1 MLSRF
6 RTAGQQ
12 TKILEALR
20 LGSLDL
26 VIGTHRLLSDD
37 LSFKDL
43 GLLIIDEEQRFGVQ
57 HKEAIK
63 KLKASVD
70 VLTLSATPIPRT
82 LYFAMVGARS
92 MSAIETA
99 PVNRLPIRTEVL
111 HKSDDILTK
120 AIDTEIRRSGQIF
133 YLHNRVKTIHS
144 VARKLEALYPKLR
157 IAVGHGQMNEE
168 ALEKIMTDFVAGE
181 YDILVNSA
189 TGGARAVGPFLS
201 MDLDGYRA
209 SFDKL
214 WGYTN
219 VVRYGAKFL
228 KDNGNIVLV
237 SGSPARKCRPGQI
250 AISSVG
256 GAVEAFA
263 RGIAPEI
270 APKRINIVSPGI
282 IDTPMSP
289 LQGKEREDYYKNTTN
304 NNLIPRAGTPDEV
317 ATGIIFAIE
326 NEFITATTIDIDG
339 GWLIS

>member
-1 MLSRF
+1 MDINGKKAIVFGGTS
-6 RTAGQQ
+6 G
-12 TKILEALR
+12 
-20 LGSLDL
+20 
-26 VIGTHRLLSDD
+26 IG
-37 LSFKDL
+37 
-43 GLLIIDEEQRFGVQ
+43 
-57 HKEAIK
+57 
-63 KLKASVD
+63 
-70 VLTLSATPIPRT
+70 LSATQM
-82 LYFAMVGARS
+82 LSDKGAHVIALSRNPDKLKNVPKNVTTKT
-92 MSAIETA
+92 M
-99 PVNRLPIRTEVL
+99 NVL
-111 HKSDDILTK
+111 DRD
-120 AIDTEIRRSGQIF
+120 
-133 YLHNRVKTIHS
+133 
-144 VARKLEALYPKLR
+144 
-157 IAVGHGQMNEE
+157 
-168 ALEKIMTDFVAGE
+168 ALEKFFQEVGE

-201 MDLDGYRA
+201 MDLDGYKA

-219 VVRYGAKFL
+219 VVRYGTKFL

-289 LQGKEREDYYKNTTN
+289 LQGKEREDYYKNTTS

-326 NEFITATTIDIDG
+326 NEFITGTTIDIDG

>member
-1 MLSRF
+1 MDINGKKAIVFGGTS
-6 RTAGQQ
+6 G
-12 TKILEALR
+12 
-20 LGSLDL
+20 
-26 VIGTHRLLSDD
+26 IG
-37 LSFKDL
+37 
-43 GLLIIDEEQRFGVQ
+43 
-57 HKEAIK
+57 
-63 KLKASVD
+63 
-70 VLTLSATPIPRT
+70 LSATQM
-82 LYFAMVGARS
+82 LSDKGAHVVALSRNPEKLQNVPKNVVTKK
-92 MSAIETA
+92 M
-99 PVNRLPIRTEVL
+99 NVL
-111 HKSDDILTK
+111 DRD
-120 AIDTEIRRSGQIF
+120 
-133 YLHNRVKTIHS
+133 
-144 VARKLEALYPKLR
+144 
-157 IAVGHGQMNEE
+157 
-168 ALEKIMTDFVAGE
+168 ALEQFFQEVGE

-219 VVRYGAKFL
+219 VVRYGTKYL
-228 KDNGNIVLV
+228 KNNGNIVLV

-326 NEFITATTIDIDG
+326 NEFITGTTIDIDG
-339 GWLIS
+339 GWILS

>member
-1 MLSRF
+1 MNIDGKKAIVFGGTS
-6 RTAGQQ
+6 G
-12 TKILEALR
+12 
-20 LGSLDL
+20 
-26 VIGTHRLLSDD
+26 IG
-37 LSFKDL
+37 
-43 GLLIIDEEQRFGVQ
+43 
-57 HKEAIK
+57 
-63 KLKASVD
+63 
-70 VLTLSATPIPRT
+70 LSATQM
-82 LYFAMVGARS
+82 LSDKGAHVIALSRNPDKLKNVPKNVTTKK
-92 MSAIETA
+92 M
-99 PVNRLPIRTEVL
+99 NVL
-111 HKSDDILTK
+111 DRD
-120 AIDTEIRRSGQIF
+120 
-133 YLHNRVKTIHS
+133 
-144 VARKLEALYPKLR
+144 
-157 IAVGHGQMNEE
+157 
-168 ALEKIMTDFVAGE
+168 ALEKFFQEVGE

-219 VVRYGAKFL
+219 VVRYGTKFL

-289 LQGKEREDYYKNTTN
+289 LQGKEREDYYKNTTS

-326 NEFITATTIDIDG
+326 NEFITGTTIDIDG

>member
-1 MLSRF
+1 MDINGKKAIVFGGTS
-6 RTAGQQ
+6 G
-12 TKILEALR
+12 
-20 LGSLDL
+20 
-26 VIGTHRLLSDD
+26 IG
-37 LSFKDL
+37 
-43 GLLIIDEEQRFGVQ
+43 
-57 HKEAIK
+57 
-63 KLKASVD
+63 
-70 VLTLSATPIPRT
+70 LSATQM
-82 LYFAMVGARS
+82 LSDKGAQVIALSRNPDKLKTVPKNVTTKK
-92 MSAIETA
+92 M
-99 PVNRLPIRTEVL
+99 NVL
-111 HKSDDILTK
+111 DRD
-120 AIDTEIRRSGQIF
+120 
-133 YLHNRVKTIHS
+133 
-144 VARKLEALYPKLR
+144 
-157 IAVGHGQMNEE
+157 
-168 ALEKIMTDFVAGE
+168 ALEKFFQEVGE

-201 MDLDGYRA
+201 MDLDGYKA

-219 VVRYGAKFL
+219 VVRYGTKSL

-326 NEFITATTIDIDG
+326 NEFITGTTIDIDG

>member
-1 MLSRF
+1 MDINGKKAIVFGGTS
-6 RTAGQQ
+6 G
-12 TKILEALR
+12 
-20 LGSLDL
+20 
-26 VIGTHRLLSDD
+26 IG
-37 LSFKDL
+37 
-43 GLLIIDEEQRFGVQ
+43 
-57 HKEAIK
+57 
-63 KLKASVD
+63 
-70 VLTLSATPIPRT
+70 LSATQM
-82 LYFAMVGARS
+82 LSDKGAHVIALSRNPDKLKNVPKNVTTKK
-92 MSAIETA
+92 M
-99 PVNRLPIRTEVL
+99 NVL
-111 HKSDDILTK
+111 DRD
-120 AIDTEIRRSGQIF
+120 
-133 YLHNRVKTIHS
+133 
-144 VARKLEALYPKLR
+144 
-157 IAVGHGQMNEE
+157 
-168 ALEKIMTDFVAGE
+168 ALEKFFQEVGE

-189 TGGARAVGPFLS
+189 TGGTRAVGPFLS

-219 VVRYGAKFL
+219 VVRYGTKFL

-317 ATGIIFAIE
+317 AIGIIFAIE
-326 NEFITATTIDIDG
+326 NEFITGTTIDIDG

>member
-1 MLSRF
+1 MDINGKKAIVFGGTS
-6 RTAGQQ
+6 G
-12 TKILEALR
+12 
-20 LGSLDL
+20 
-26 VIGTHRLLSDD
+26 IG
-37 LSFKDL
+37 
-43 GLLIIDEEQRFGVQ
+43 
-57 HKEAIK
+57 
-63 KLKASVD
+63 
-70 VLTLSATPIPRT
+70 LSATQM
-82 LYFAMVGARS
+82 LSDKGAHVIALSRNPDKLKNVPKNVITKK
-92 MSAIETA
+92 M
-99 PVNRLPIRTEVL
+99 NVL
-111 HKSDDILTK
+111 DRD
-120 AIDTEIRRSGQIF
+120 
-133 YLHNRVKTIHS
+133 
-144 VARKLEALYPKLR
+144 
-157 IAVGHGQMNEE
+157 
-168 ALEKIMTDFVAGE
+168 ALEKFFQEVGE

-201 MDLDGYRA
+201 MDLDGYKA

-219 VVRYGAKFL
+219 VVRYGTKFL

-326 NEFITATTIDIDG
+326 NEFITGTTIDIDG

>member
-1 MLSRF
+1 MDINGKKAIVFGGTS
-6 RTAGQQ
+6 G
-12 TKILEALR
+12 
-20 LGSLDL
+20 
-26 VIGTHRLLSDD
+26 IG
-37 LSFKDL
+37 
-43 GLLIIDEEQRFGVQ
+43 
-57 HKEAIK
+57 
-63 KLKASVD
+63 
-70 VLTLSATPIPRT
+70 LSATQM
-82 LYFAMVGARS
+82 LSDKGAHVIALSRNPDKLTNVPKNVTTKK
-92 MSAIETA
+92 M
-99 PVNRLPIRTEVL
+99 NVL
-111 HKSDDILTK
+111 DRD
-120 AIDTEIRRSGQIF
+120 
-133 YLHNRVKTIHS
+133 
-144 VARKLEALYPKLR
+144 
-157 IAVGHGQMNEE
+157 
-168 ALEKIMTDFVAGE
+168 ALEKFFQEVGE

-201 MDLDGYRA
+201 MDLDGYKA

-219 VVRYGAKFL
+219 VVRYGTKFL

-326 NEFITATTIDIDG
+326 NEFITGTTIDIDG

>member
-1 MLSRF
+1 MDINGKKAIVFGGTS
-6 RTAGQQ
+6 G
-12 TKILEALR
+12 
-20 LGSLDL
+20 
-26 VIGTHRLLSDD
+26 IG
-37 LSFKDL
+37 
-43 GLLIIDEEQRFGVQ
+43 
-57 HKEAIK
+57 
-63 KLKASVD
+63 
-70 VLTLSATPIPRT
+70 LSATQM
-82 LYFAMVGARS
+82 LSDKGAHVIALSRNPDKLKNVAKNVTTKK
-92 MSAIETA
+92 M
-99 PVNRLPIRTEVL
+99 NVL
-111 HKSDDILTK
+111 DRD
-120 AIDTEIRRSGQIF
+120 
-133 YLHNRVKTIHS
+133 
-144 VARKLEALYPKLR
+144 
-157 IAVGHGQMNEE
+157 
-168 ALEKIMTDFVAGE
+168 ALEKFFIELGE

-201 MDLDGYRA
+201 MDLDGYKA

-219 VVRYGAKFL
+219 VVRYGTKFL

-270 APKRINIVSPGI
+270 TPKRINIVSPGI

-326 NEFITATTIDIDG
+326 NEFITGTTVDIDG

>member
-1 MLSRF
+1 MDINGKKAIVFGGTS
-6 RTAGQQ
+6 G
-12 TKILEALR
+12 
-20 LGSLDL
+20 
-26 VIGTHRLLSDD
+26 IG
-37 LSFKDL
+37 
-43 GLLIIDEEQRFGVQ
+43 
-57 HKEAIK
+57 
-63 KLKASVD
+63 
-70 VLTLSATPIPRT
+70 LSATQM
-82 LYFAMVGARS
+82 LSDKGAHVIALSRNPDKLKNVPKNVTTKK
-92 MSAIETA
+92 MD
-99 PVNRLPIRTEVL
+99 VL
-111 HKSDDILTK
+111 DRD
-120 AIDTEIRRSGQIF
+120 
-133 YLHNRVKTIHS
+133 
-144 VARKLEALYPKLR
+144 
-157 IAVGHGQMNEE
+157 
-168 ALEKIMTDFVAGE
+168 ALEKFFQEVGE

-304 NNLIPRAGTPDEV
+304 NNLISRAGTPDEV

>member
-1 MLSRF
+1 MDIDGKKAIVFGGTS
-6 RTAGQQ
+6 G
-12 TKILEALR
+12 
-20 LGSLDL
+20 
-26 VIGTHRLLSDD
+26 IG
-37 LSFKDL
+37 
-43 GLLIIDEEQRFGVQ
+43 
-57 HKEAIK
+57 
-63 KLKASVD
+63 
-70 VLTLSATPIPRT
+70 LSATQM
-82 LYFAMVGARS
+82 LSDKGAHVVALSRNPEKLQNVPKNVVTKK
-92 MSAIETA
+92 M
-99 PVNRLPIRTEVL
+99 NVL
-111 HKSDDILTK
+111 DVD
-120 AIDTEIRRSGQIF
+120 
-133 YLHNRVKTIHS
+133 
-144 VARKLEALYPKLR
+144 
-157 IAVGHGQMNEE
+157 
-168 ALEKIMTDFVAGE
+168 ALEQFFQEVGE

-189 TGGARAVGPFLS
+189 TGGTRAVGPFLS

-219 VVRYGAKFL
+219 VVRYGTKYL
-228 KDNGNIVLV
+228 KNNGNIVLV

-263 RGIAPEI
+263 RGVAPEI

-289 LQGKEREDYYKNTTN
+289 LKGKEREDYYKNTTN

-326 NEFITATTIDIDG
+326 NEFITGTTIDIDG

>member
-1 MLSRF
+1 MDINGKKAIVFGGTS
-6 RTAGQQ
+6 G
-12 TKILEALR
+12 
-20 LGSLDL
+20 
-26 VIGTHRLLSDD
+26 IG
-37 LSFKDL
+37 
-43 GLLIIDEEQRFGVQ
+43 
-57 HKEAIK
+57 
-63 KLKASVD
+63 
-70 VLTLSATPIPRT
+70 LSATQM
-82 LYFAMVGARS
+82 LSDKGAHVIALSRNPDKLKNVPKNVTTKK
-92 MSAIETA
+92 M
-99 PVNRLPIRTEVL
+99 NVL
-111 HKSDDILTK
+111 D
-120 AIDTEIRRSGQIF
+120 R
-133 YLHNRVKTIHS
+133 N
-144 VARKLEALYPKLR
+144 
-157 IAVGHGQMNEE
+157 
-168 ALEKIMTDFVAGE
+168 ALEKFFQEVGE

-219 VVRYGAKFL
+219 VVRYGTKFL

-326 NEFITATTIDIDG
+326 NEFITGTTIDIDG

>member
-1 MLSRF
+1 MNV
-6 RTAGQQ
+6 
-12 TKILEALR
+12 
-20 LGSLDL
+20 LD
-26 VIGTHRLLSDD
+26 RD
-37 LSFKDL
+37 
-43 GLLIIDEEQRFGVQ
+43 
-57 HKEAIK
+57 
-63 KLKASVD
+63 
-70 VLTLSATPIPRT
+70 
-82 LYFAMVGARS
+82 
-92 MSAIETA
+92 
-99 PVNRLPIRTEVL
+99 
-111 HKSDDILTK
+111 
-120 AIDTEIRRSGQIF
+120 
-133 YLHNRVKTIHS
+133 
-144 VARKLEALYPKLR
+144 
-157 IAVGHGQMNEE
+157 
-168 ALEKIMTDFVAGE
+168 ALEKFFQEEGE

-201 MDLDGYRA
+201 MDLDGYKA

-219 VVRYGAKFL
+219 VVRYGTKYL
-228 KDNGNIVLV
+228 KDHGNIVLV

-326 NEFITATTIDIDG
+326 NEFITGTIIDIDG

>member
-1 MLSRF
+1 MDINGKKAIVFGGTS
-6 RTAGQQ
+6 G
-12 TKILEALR
+12 
-20 LGSLDL
+20 
-26 VIGTHRLLSDD
+26 IG
-37 LSFKDL
+37 
-43 GLLIIDEEQRFGVQ
+43 
-57 HKEAIK
+57 
-63 KLKASVD
+63 
-70 VLTLSATPIPRT
+70 LSATQM
-82 LYFAMVGARS
+82 LSDKGAHVIALSRNPDKLKTVPKNVTTKK
-92 MSAIETA
+92 M
-99 PVNRLPIRTEVL
+99 NVL
-111 HKSDDILTK
+111 DRD
-120 AIDTEIRRSGQIF
+120 
-133 YLHNRVKTIHS
+133 
-144 VARKLEALYPKLR
+144 
-157 IAVGHGQMNEE
+157 
-168 ALEKIMTDFVAGE
+168 ALEKFFQEVGE

-201 MDLDGYRA
+201 MDLDGYKA

-219 VVRYGAKFL
+219 VVRYGTKFL

-250 AISSVG
+250 AISTVG

-326 NEFITATTIDIDG
+326 NEFITGTTIDIDG

>member
-1 MLSRF
+1 MDINGKKAIVFGGTS
-6 RTAGQQ
+6 G
-12 TKILEALR
+12 
-20 LGSLDL
+20 
-26 VIGTHRLLSDD
+26 IG
-37 LSFKDL
+37 
-43 GLLIIDEEQRFGVQ
+43 
-57 HKEAIK
+57 
-63 KLKASVD
+63 
-70 VLTLSATPIPRT
+70 LSATQM
-82 LYFAMVGARS
+82 LSDKGAHVIALSRNPDKFKNVPQNVTTKK
-92 MSAIETA
+92 M
-99 PVNRLPIRTEVL
+99 NVL
-111 HKSDDILTK
+111 DRD
-120 AIDTEIRRSGQIF
+120 
-133 YLHNRVKTIHS
+133 
-144 VARKLEALYPKLR
+144 
-157 IAVGHGQMNEE
+157 
-168 ALEKIMTDFVAGE
+168 ALEKFFQEVGE

-201 MDLDGYRA
+201 MDLDGYKA

-219 VVRYGAKFL
+219 VVRYGTKYL

-326 NEFITATTIDIDG
+326 NEFITGTTIDIDG

>member
-1 MLSRF
+1 MDINGKKAIVFGGTS
-6 RTAGQQ
+6 G
-12 TKILEALR
+12 
-20 LGSLDL
+20 
-26 VIGTHRLLSDD
+26 IG
-37 LSFKDL
+37 
-43 GLLIIDEEQRFGVQ
+43 
-57 HKEAIK
+57 
-63 KLKASVD
+63 
-70 VLTLSATPIPRT
+70 LSATQMLSDKGAHVIALSRNPEKVRNIPKNVT
-82 LYFAMVGARS
+82 TKKM
-92 MSAIETA
+92 
-99 PVNRLPIRTEVL
+99 NVL
-111 HKSDDILTK
+111 DRD
-120 AIDTEIRRSGQIF
+120 
-133 YLHNRVKTIHS
+133 
-144 VARKLEALYPKLR
+144 
-157 IAVGHGQMNEE
+157 
-168 ALEKIMTDFVAGE
+168 ALEQFFQEVGE

-219 VVRYGAKFL
+219 VVRYGTKHL

-289 LQGKEREDYYKNTTN
+289 LQGKEREDYYNNTTK

-326 NEFITATTIDIDG
+326 NEFITGTTIDIDG

>member
-1 MLSRF
+1 MDIDGKKAIVFGGTS
-6 RTAGQQ
+6 G
-12 TKILEALR
+12 
-20 LGSLDL
+20 
-26 VIGTHRLLSDD
+26 IG
-37 LSFKDL
+37 
-43 GLLIIDEEQRFGVQ
+43 
-57 HKEAIK
+57 
-63 KLKASVD
+63 
-70 VLTLSATPIPRT
+70 LSATQM
-82 LYFAMVGARS
+82 LSDKGAHVVALSRNPEKLQNVPKNVVTKK
-92 MSAIETA
+92 M
-99 PVNRLPIRTEVL
+99 NVL
-111 HKSDDILTK
+111 DRD
-120 AIDTEIRRSGQIF
+120 
-133 YLHNRVKTIHS
+133 
-144 VARKLEALYPKLR
+144 
-157 IAVGHGQMNEE
+157 
-168 ALEKIMTDFVAGE
+168 ALEQFFQEVGE

-219 VVRYGAKFL
+219 VVRYGTKYL
-228 KDNGNIVLV
+228 KNDGNIVLV

-326 NEFITATTIDIDG
+326 NEFITGTTIDIDG

>member
-1 MLSRF
+1 MDINGKKAIVFGGTS
-6 RTAGQQ
+6 G
-12 TKILEALR
+12 
-20 LGSLDL
+20 
-26 VIGTHRLLSDD
+26 IG
-37 LSFKDL
+37 
-43 GLLIIDEEQRFGVQ
+43 
-57 HKEAIK
+57 
-63 KLKASVD
+63 
-70 VLTLSATPIPRT
+70 LSATQM
-82 LYFAMVGARS
+82 LSDKGAHVIALSRNPDKLKTVPKNVTTKK
-92 MSAIETA
+92 M
-99 PVNRLPIRTEVL
+99 NVL
-111 HKSDDILTK
+111 DRD
-120 AIDTEIRRSGQIF
+120 
-133 YLHNRVKTIHS
+133 
-144 VARKLEALYPKLR
+144 
-157 IAVGHGQMNEE
+157 
-168 ALEKIMTDFVAGE
+168 ALEKFFQEVGE

-189 TGGARAVGPFLS
+189 TGGTRAVGPFLS

-219 VVRYGAKFL
+219 VVRYGTKFL

-289 LQGKEREDYYKNTTN
+289 LQGKEREDYYKKTTN

-326 NEFITATTIDIDG
+326 NEFITGTTIDIDG

>member
-1 MLSRF
+1 MNIDGKKAIVFGGTS
-6 RTAGQQ
+6 G
-12 TKILEALR
+12 
-20 LGSLDL
+20 
-26 VIGTHRLLSDD
+26 IG
-37 LSFKDL
+37 
-43 GLLIIDEEQRFGVQ
+43 
-57 HKEAIK
+57 
-63 KLKASVD
+63 
-70 VLTLSATPIPRT
+70 LSATQM
-82 LYFAMVGARS
+82 LSDKGAHVVALSRNPEKLQNVPKNVATKK
-92 MSAIETA
+92 M
-99 PVNRLPIRTEVL
+99 NVL
-111 HKSDDILTK
+111 D
-120 AIDTEIRRSGQIF
+120 R
-133 YLHNRVKTIHS
+133 N
-144 VARKLEALYPKLR
+144 
-157 IAVGHGQMNEE
+157 
-168 ALEKIMTDFVAGE
+168 ALEQFFQEVGE

-219 VVRYGAKFL
+219 VVRYGTKYL
-228 KDNGNIVLV
+228 KNNGNIVLV

-326 NEFITATTIDIDG
+326 NEFITGTTIDIDG

>member
-1 MLSRF
+1 MDIDGKKAIVFGGTS
-6 RTAGQQ
+6 G
-12 TKILEALR
+12 
-20 LGSLDL
+20 
-26 VIGTHRLLSDD
+26 IG
-37 LSFKDL
+37 
-43 GLLIIDEEQRFGVQ
+43 
-57 HKEAIK
+57 
-63 KLKASVD
+63 
-70 VLTLSATPIPRT
+70 LSATQM
-82 LYFAMVGARS
+82 LSDKGARVVALS
-92 MSAIETA
+92 RNPEKLQ
-99 PVNRLPIRTEVL
+99 NLPKNVTTKKMNVL
-111 HKSDDILTK
+111 DRD
-120 AIDTEIRRSGQIF
+120 
-133 YLHNRVKTIHS
+133 
-144 VARKLEALYPKLR
+144 
-157 IAVGHGQMNEE
+157 
-168 ALEKIMTDFVAGE
+168 ALEQFFEEIGE

-219 VVRYGAKFL
+219 VVRYGTKFL

-326 NEFITATTIDIDG
+326 NEFITGTTIDIDG

>member
-1 MLSRF
+1 MDINGKKAIVFGGTS
-6 RTAGQQ
+6 G
-12 TKILEALR
+12 
-20 LGSLDL
+20 
-26 VIGTHRLLSDD
+26 IG
-37 LSFKDL
+37 
-43 GLLIIDEEQRFGVQ
+43 
-57 HKEAIK
+57 
-63 KLKASVD
+63 
-70 VLTLSATPIPRT
+70 LSATQM
-82 LYFAMVGARS
+82 LSDKGAHVIALSRNPEKVRNVPKNVTTKK
-92 MSAIETA
+92 M
-99 PVNRLPIRTEVL
+99 NVL
-111 HKSDDILTK
+111 DRD
-120 AIDTEIRRSGQIF
+120 
-133 YLHNRVKTIHS
+133 
-144 VARKLEALYPKLR
+144 
-157 IAVGHGQMNEE
+157 
-168 ALEKIMTDFVAGE
+168 ALEQFFQEVGE

-219 VVRYGAKFL
+219 VVRYGTKHL

-289 LQGKEREDYYKNTTN
+289 LQGKEREDYYKNTTS

-326 NEFITATTIDIDG
+326 NEFITGTTIDIDG

>member
-1 MLSRF
+1 MDINGKKAIVFGGTS
-6 RTAGQQ
+6 G
-12 TKILEALR
+12 
-20 LGSLDL
+20 
-26 VIGTHRLLSDD
+26 IG
-37 LSFKDL
+37 
-43 GLLIIDEEQRFGVQ
+43 
-57 HKEAIK
+57 
-63 KLKASVD
+63 
-70 VLTLSATPIPRT
+70 LSATQM
-82 LYFAMVGARS
+82 LSDKGAHVIALSRNPDKLKNVPKNVTTKK
-92 MSAIETA
+92 MDVLDRDA
-99 PVNRLPIRTEVL
+99 LGKFFQEV
-111 HKSDDILTK
+111 
-120 AIDTEIRRSGQIF
+120 
-133 YLHNRVKTIHS
+133 
-144 VARKLEALYPKLR
+144 
-157 IAVGHGQMNEE
+157 
-168 ALEKIMTDFVAGE
+168 GE

>member
-1 MLSRF
+1 MDIYGKKAIVFGGTS
-6 RTAGQQ
+6 G
-12 TKILEALR
+12 
-20 LGSLDL
+20 
-26 VIGTHRLLSDD
+26 IG
-37 LSFKDL
+37 
-43 GLLIIDEEQRFGVQ
+43 
-57 HKEAIK
+57 
-63 KLKASVD
+63 
-70 VLTLSATPIPRT
+70 LSATQMLSDKGANVIALSRNPDKLKNIPKNVT
-82 LYFAMVGARS
+82 TKKM
-92 MSAIETA
+92 
-99 PVNRLPIRTEVL
+99 NVL
-111 HKSDDILTK
+111 DRD
-120 AIDTEIRRSGQIF
+120 
-133 YLHNRVKTIHS
+133 
-144 VARKLEALYPKLR
+144 
-157 IAVGHGQMNEE
+157 
-168 ALEKIMTDFVAGE
+168 ALEKFFQEVGE

-219 VVRYGAKFL
+219 VVRYGTKFL

-326 NEFITATTIDIDG
+326 NEFITGTTIDIDG

>member
-1 MLSRF
+1 MDINGKKAVVFGGTS
-6 RTAGQQ
+6 G
-12 TKILEALR
+12 
-20 LGSLDL
+20 
-26 VIGTHRLLSDD
+26 IG
-37 LSFKDL
+37 
-43 GLLIIDEEQRFGVQ
+43 
-57 HKEAIK
+57 
-63 KLKASVD
+63 
-70 VLTLSATPIPRT
+70 LSATQM
-82 LYFAMVGARS
+82 LSDKGAHVIALSRNP
-92 MSAIETA
+92 E
-99 PVNRLPIRTEVL
+99 
-111 HKSDDILTK
+111 
-120 AIDTEIRRSGQIF
+120 
-133 YLHNRVKTIHS
+133 
-144 VARKLEALYPKLR
+144 KLENVPKN
-157 IAVGHGQMNEE
+157 VVTKKMNVLDRD
-168 ALEKIMTDFVAGE
+168 ALEQFFQEVGE

-219 VVRYGAKFL
+219 VVRYGTKYL
-228 KDNGNIVLV
+228 KNNGNIVLV

-326 NEFITATTIDIDG
+326 NEFITGTTIDIDG

>member
-1 MLSRF
+1 MDIDGKKAIVFGGTS
-6 RTAGQQ
+6 G
-12 TKILEALR
+12 
-20 LGSLDL
+20 
-26 VIGTHRLLSDD
+26 IG
-37 LSFKDL
+37 
-43 GLLIIDEEQRFGVQ
+43 
-57 HKEAIK
+57 
-63 KLKASVD
+63 
-70 VLTLSATPIPRT
+70 LSATQM
-82 LYFAMVGARS
+82 LSDKGAHVVALSRNPEKFQNVPKNVVTKK
-92 MSAIETA
+92 M
-99 PVNRLPIRTEVL
+99 NVL
-111 HKSDDILTK
+111 DRD
-120 AIDTEIRRSGQIF
+120 
-133 YLHNRVKTIHS
+133 
-144 VARKLEALYPKLR
+144 
-157 IAVGHGQMNEE
+157 
-168 ALEKIMTDFVAGE
+168 ALEQFFQEVGE

-219 VVRYGAKFL
+219 VVRYGSKFL

-326 NEFITATTIDIDG
+326 NEFITGTTIDIDG

>member
-1 MLSRF
+1 MDINGKKAIVFGGTSGIGLSASQMLSDKGAHVIALSRNPEKV
-6 RTAGQQ
+6 RNVPKNVT
-12 TKILEALR
+12 TKKMNV
-20 LGSLDL
+20 LD
-26 VIGTHRLLSDD
+26 RD
-37 LSFKDL
+37 
-43 GLLIIDEEQRFGVQ
+43 
-57 HKEAIK
+57 
-63 KLKASVD
+63 
-70 VLTLSATPIPRT
+70 
-82 LYFAMVGARS
+82 
-92 MSAIETA
+92 
-99 PVNRLPIRTEVL
+99 
-111 HKSDDILTK
+111 
-120 AIDTEIRRSGQIF
+120 
-133 YLHNRVKTIHS
+133 
-144 VARKLEALYPKLR
+144 
-157 IAVGHGQMNEE
+157 
-168 ALEKIMTDFVAGE
+168 ALEQFFQEVGE

-219 VVRYGAKFL
+219 VVRYGTKYL

-289 LQGKEREDYYKNTTN
+289 LQGKEREDYYNNTTK

-326 NEFITATTIDIDG
+326 NEFITGTTIDIDG

>member
-1 MLSRF
+1 MDINGKKAIVFGGTS
-6 RTAGQQ
+6 G
-12 TKILEALR
+12 
-20 LGSLDL
+20 
-26 VIGTHRLLSDD
+26 IG
-37 LSFKDL
+37 
-43 GLLIIDEEQRFGVQ
+43 
-57 HKEAIK
+57 
-63 KLKASVD
+63 
-70 VLTLSATPIPRT
+70 LSATQM
-82 LYFAMVGARS
+82 LSDKGAHVIALSRNPDKLKTVPKNVTTKK
-92 MSAIETA
+92 M
-99 PVNRLPIRTEVL
+99 NVL
-111 HKSDDILTK
+111 DRD
-120 AIDTEIRRSGQIF
+120 
-133 YLHNRVKTIHS
+133 
-144 VARKLEALYPKLR
+144 
-157 IAVGHGQMNEE
+157 
-168 ALEKIMTDFVAGE
+168 ALEKFFQEVGE

-189 TGGARAVGPFLS
+189 TGGTRAVGPFLS

-219 VVRYGAKFL
+219 VVRYGTKFL

-317 ATGIIFAIE
+317 AAGIIFAIE
-326 NEFITATTIDIDG
+326 NEFITGTTIDIDG

>member
-1 MLSRF
+1 MDINGKKAIVFGGTSGIGLAATQMLSDKGAHVIALSRNPEKV
-6 RTAGQQ
+6 RNVPKNVT
-12 TKILEALR
+12 TKKMNV
-20 LGSLDL
+20 LD
-26 VIGTHRLLSDD
+26 RD
-37 LSFKDL
+37 
-43 GLLIIDEEQRFGVQ
+43 
-57 HKEAIK
+57 
-63 KLKASVD
+63 
-70 VLTLSATPIPRT
+70 
-82 LYFAMVGARS
+82 
-92 MSAIETA
+92 
-99 PVNRLPIRTEVL
+99 
-111 HKSDDILTK
+111 
-120 AIDTEIRRSGQIF
+120 
-133 YLHNRVKTIHS
+133 
-144 VARKLEALYPKLR
+144 
-157 IAVGHGQMNEE
+157 
-168 ALEKIMTDFVAGE
+168 ALEQFFQEVGE

-219 VVRYGAKFL
+219 VVRYGTKHL

-289 LQGKEREDYYKNTTN
+289 LQGKEREDYYNNTTK

-326 NEFITATTIDIDG
+326 NEFITGTTIDIDG